1 MMPGNKVRN
10 DEGHNQSTVP
20 SLDEESFIVEVA
32 VDTEN
37 SFRKVLLEAIEEAF
51 FSLGELVEAKI
62 FCTLEKSFGISRSEI
77 PCRIEDFSDA
87 LEKIFGQG
95 AKVLEISVIKHLHRK
110 VAIEYGWVAP
120 QWVVPELRF
129 KEYINIMKQ
138 DFEQSNR
145 KLGELSKN
153 GMEEKPTRK

>member
-77 PCRIEDFSDA
+77 PYRIEDFSDA
-87 LEKIFGQG
+87 LEKIFGLG
-95 AKVLEISVIKHLHRK
+95 ARPLEISVIKHLHKK
-110 VAIEYGWVAP
+110 VAIEYGWAAP

-153 GMEEKPTRK
+153 GIEEKPTRK